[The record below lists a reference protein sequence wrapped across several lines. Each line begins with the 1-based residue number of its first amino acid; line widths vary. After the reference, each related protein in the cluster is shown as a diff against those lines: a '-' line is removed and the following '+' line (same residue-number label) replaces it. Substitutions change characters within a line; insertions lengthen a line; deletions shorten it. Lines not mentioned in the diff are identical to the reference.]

1 MKKTKISGI
10 LLTLICALSIFVS
23 QSFAQMEDAIEQLNS
38 ENTRGYLHPFID
50 AFGSNLNAGIYRTA
64 HLPKMGIHIYV
75 GIITMGAMIPDEGR
89 TYMGTPP
96 SPYPQIEVE
105 TASVFGDEGAVVD
118 LPNGLSYAFQNGQVA
133 GDFAPIA
140 VPHIEI
146 GSILGTIVKL
156 RYFAYDFGEDI
167 GKFKFLGYGLQH
179 SISQYIPLLP
189 VDISIGIFKQSLDVG
204 DDLIAIDALSFGIQA
219 SKSFSVLTLY
229 GAMAMEK
236 TSMDVS
242 YTYKGTDTE
251 EEDEISLELDTGSQ
265 FRLTVGAQLKLAVLI
280 LNGDFSLSNYNTASI
295 GIGLGL

>member
-1 MKKTKISGI
+1 MKKTKVSGLL
-10 LLTLICALSIFVS
+10 LLTTMMVLCIFVS
-23 QSFAQMEDAIEQLNS
+23 HGFAQMEDAIEQLNS
-38 ENTRGYLHPFID
+38 ENTRGYLQPFID

-64 HLPKMGIHIYV
+64 HLPQMGIHIYA
-75 GIITMGAMIPDEGR
+75 GIIAIGAMIPDEGR

-96 SPYPQIEVE
+96 LPYPQTKVE

-118 LPNGLSYAFQNGQVA
+118 FENGLSYAFQDGQIS

-146 GSILGTIVKL
+146 GSIFGTIVKL
-156 RYFAYDFGEDI
+156 RYFAYDFGENI

-179 SISQYIPLLP
+179 SISQYIPLMPLD
-189 VDISIGIFKQSLDVG
+189 VSIGLFKQSLDVG
-204 DDLIAIDALSFGIQA
+204 DNLIAIDALSYGIQA

-229 GAMAMEK
+229 GAAAMEK

-242 YTYKGTDTE
+242 YTFKGEGIE
-251 EEDEISLELDTGSQ
+251 EEISLKLDTGTQ
-265 FRLTVGAQLKLAVLI
+265 FRLTVGAQLKLAILI
-280 LNGDFSLSNYNTASI
+280 LHGDFSLSKYNTASV